1 MTKIKICGLRSADDA
16 LMAAR
21 AGADMLGLNFYRG
34 TPRSIDL
41 KTAVGIARELRQTL
55 AEPCPIL
62 IGVFVNADVSDVR
75 QMIVEVGL
83 DFAQLHGGESAQ
95 MTASLQGL
103 AFKAIRP
110 ASKADAL
117 ADLETFAPTFPA
129 DERAP
134 SLLVDAFNPALY
146 GGTGETASLDVA
158 LTLNQA
164 VPRLMLAG
172 GLRPGNVAG
181 RISAVRP
188 WGVDV
193 ASGVEKDAPGRKD
206 EAKVRA
212 FIDAVWRASR

>member
-1 MTKIKICGLRSADDA
+1 MTQIKICGLRSFDDA

-34 TPRSIDL
+34 TPRSIDP
-41 KTAVGIARELRQTL
+41 KTAGEIARELRQTL
-55 AEPCPIL
+55 AEQCPIL
-62 IGVFVNADVSDVR
+62 IGVFVNAAVSDVR
-75 QMIVEVGL
+75 QIIAEVGL
-83 DFAQLHGGESAQ
+83 DFAQLHGGESER

-103 AFKAIRP
+103 AFKPIRP

-117 ADLETFAPTFPA
+117 AALETFAPAFPA

-146 GGTGETASLDVA
+146 GGTGETASLDIA
-158 LTLNQA
+158 LALNRA
-164 VPRLMLAG
+164 APRLMLAG
-172 GLRPGNVAG
+172 GLRPDNVAD

-206 EAKVRA
+206 ESKVRA
-212 FIDAVWRASR
+212 FIAAARRASR

>member
-1 MTKIKICGLRSADDA
+1 
-16 LMAAR
+16 MAAG

-34 TPRSIDL
+34 TPRSVDL
-41 KTAVGIARELRQTL
+41 QTAGEIAHELRQTF
-55 AEPCPIL
+55 AEQCPIL
-62 IGVFVNADVSDVR
+62 VGVFVNAAVSDVR
-75 QMIVEVGL
+75 QTIVEVGL
-83 DFAQLHGGESAQ
+83 DFAQLHGGESER

-110 ASKADAL
+110 ASKAAAL
-117 ADLETFAPTFPA
+117 ADLKTFAPTFPA

-134 SLLVDAFNPALY
+134 SLLLDAFNPALY

-158 LTLNQA
+158 LALNQA
-164 VPRLMLAG
+164 APRLMLAG
-172 GLRPGNVAG
+172 GLRPGNVAD

-193 ASGVEKDAPGRKD
+193 ASGVETDAPGRKD

-212 FIDAVWRASR
+212 FIDAVRRVSR

>member
-1 MTKIKICGLRSADDA
+1 MTKIKICGLRSVDDA

-34 TPRSIDL
+34 TPRGIDPE
-41 KTAVGIARELRQTL
+41 TAVEIVRELRQTF
-55 AEPCPIL
+55 AEQCPIL
-62 IGVFVNADVSDVR
+62 VGVFVNAAVSDVR
-75 QMIVEVGL
+75 QIAAKVGL
-83 DFAQLHGGESAQ
+83 DFAQLHGGESAR

-110 ASKADAL
+110 ASKAAAL

-158 LTLNQA
+158 LALNQA

-172 GLRPGNVAG
+172 GLRPGNVAD

-193 ASGVEKDAPGRKD
+193 ASGVEKDGPGRKD

-212 FIDAVWRASR
+212 FIDAVRRASR